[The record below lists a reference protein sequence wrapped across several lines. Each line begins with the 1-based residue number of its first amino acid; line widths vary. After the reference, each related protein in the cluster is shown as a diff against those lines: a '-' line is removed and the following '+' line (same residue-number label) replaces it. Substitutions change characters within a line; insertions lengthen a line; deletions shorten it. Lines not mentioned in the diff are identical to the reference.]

1 MSKTRRKSIL
11 VALFTLPFI
20 MAAMSLHY
28 LVRSGTLPQSAMLLR
43 SVIYIS
49 LLLAWGVSL
58 RTRIIQAQVQRFL
71 LAIVA
76 LMVLW
81 MLLRTVKHAVG
92 GIDLKRWLWYFYY
105 LPMLFIPLIALF
117 VSMSLGKPEDYRLP
131 RGLRLLYL
139 PTALLLLAVL
149 TNDLHQRVFSF
160 PSGVMSD
167 LDYRYAFGYYVIL
180 GWVSLCALASFS
192 IMLTKC
198 RIPHSRTVLFLPLL
212 PLGLSF
218 AYTILYIRR
227 VRWLLLV
234 AGDMTT
240 AQCMMIF
247 GIFEGCLQCGLI
259 QSNMGYDE
267 LFEATT
273 LPVQITDDSLRTR
286 YTSAAGAP
294 LPEETLR
301 RIEADSVRLD
311 GDTLLKRHRLRRG
324 YVFWQEDISELN
336 RVSEALELTREELR
350 DTGDVLAAE
359 REQQSR
365 LLRLKEENR
374 LFDSME
380 EQTARQVA
388 LLRRR
393 IAALRET
400 EDMAEVRRLLG
411 QIIVL
416 GTYVKRRNNLIFVA
430 TQYGEIP
437 VQELRLCLNES
448 GENLNICGIECK
460 TAIHLTGT
468 LPAWQATAVYDLF
481 EAVVERGLDTLA
493 SLLLSAETV
502 PGAVEVN
509 ICLSGEVAADG
520 LAREF
525 PYLQTERDEDGLR
538 YFSLRLEN
546 TAGR

>member
-1 MSKTRRKSIL
+1 MSRTTRKSIFA
-11 VALFTLPFI
+11 ALFALPFI
-20 MAAMSLHY
+20 AAAMSLHY

-58 RTRIIQAQVQRFL
+58 RTRIIQAQVQRCL
-71 LAIVA
+71 LAIVV

-81 MLLRTVKHAVG
+81 MLLRTVKHAAG

-117 VSMSLGKPEDYRLP
+117 VSMSLGKPENYRLP

-167 LDYRYAFGYYVIL
+167 LDYRYAFGYFVIL
-180 GWVSLCALASFS
+180 GWVSLCALASFF

-198 RIPHSRTVLFLPLL
+198 RIPQSRTVLFLPLL

-218 AYTILYIRR
+218 AYTVLYIRS

-267 LFEATT
+267 LFETTT
-273 LPVQITDDSLRTR
+273 LPVQITDNSFRTS
-286 YTSAAGAP
+286 YASAAGAP

-301 RIEADSVRLD
+301 QMTADSVRLD

-324 YVFWQEDISELN
+324 YVFWREDISELN
-336 RVSEALELTREELR
+336 RVSEALALTREELR

-359 REQQSR
+359 QEQQSR
-365 LLRLKEENR
+365 MLRLKEENH

-388 LLRRR
+388 LLREH
-393 IAALRET
+393 IAVLRET
-400 EDMAEVRRLLG
+400 EDMAEARRLLG
-411 QIIVL
+411 RIIVL

-430 TQYGEIP
+430 AQYGAIP
-437 VQELRLCLNES
+437 AQELRLCLNES
-448 GENLNICGIECK
+448 GENLNICDIECK
-460 TAIHLTGT
+460 TAVHLTGT
-468 LPAWQATAVYDLF
+468 LPSWQATAVYDLF
-481 EAVVERGLDTLA
+481 EAVVERGLDTLS
-493 SLLLSAETV
+493 SLLLSAEAV

-509 ICLSGEVAADG
+509 ICVSGEVAVDG
-520 LAREF
+520 LTQDF
-525 PYLQTERDEDGLR
+525 PYLQTERDEDGLC
-538 YFSLRLEN
+538 YFTLRLEN

>member
-1 MSKTRRKSIL
+1 MSRTTRKSIFA
-11 VALFTLPFI
+11 ALFALPFI
-20 MAAMSLHY
+20 AAAMSLHY

-58 RTRIIQAQVQRFL
+58 RTRIIQAQVQRCL
-71 LAIVA
+71 LAIVV

-81 MLLRTVKHAVG
+81 MLLRTVKHAAG

-117 VSMSLGKPEDYRLP
+117 VSMSLGKPENYRLP

-139 PTALLLLAVL
+139 PAALLLLAVL

-167 LDYRYAFGYYVIL
+167 LDYRYAFGYFVIL
-180 GWVSLCALASFS
+180 GWVSLCALASFF

-198 RIPHSRTVLFLPLL
+198 RIPQSRTVLFLPLL

-218 AYTILYIRR
+218 AYTVLYIRS

-267 LFEATT
+267 LFETTT
-273 LPVQITDDSLRTR
+273 LPVQITDDSFRTR
-286 YTSAAGAP
+286 YASAAGAP

-301 RIEADSVRLD
+301 QMTADSVRLD

-324 YVFWQEDISELN
+324 YVFWREDISELN
-336 RVSEALELTREELR
+336 RVSEALALTREELR

-359 REQQSR
+359 QEQQSR
-365 LLRLKEENR
+365 MLRLKEENH

-388 LLRRR
+388 LLREH
-393 IAALRET
+393 IAVLRET
-400 EDMAEVRRLLG
+400 EDMAEARRLLG
-411 QIIVL
+411 RIIVL

-430 TQYGEIP
+430 AQYGAIP
-437 VQELRLCLNES
+437 AQELRLCLNES
-448 GENLNICGIECK
+448 GENLNICDIECK
-460 TAIHLTGT
+460 TAVHLTGT
-468 LPAWQATAVYDLF
+468 LPSWQATAVYDLF
-481 EAVVERGLDTLA
+481 EAVVERGLDTLS
-493 SLLLSAETV
+493 SLLLSAEAV

-509 ICLSGEVAADG
+509 ICVSGEVSADG
-520 LAREF
+520 LTRDF
-525 PYLQTERDEDGLR
+525 PYLQTERDEDGLC
-538 YFSLRLEN
+538 YFTLRLEN